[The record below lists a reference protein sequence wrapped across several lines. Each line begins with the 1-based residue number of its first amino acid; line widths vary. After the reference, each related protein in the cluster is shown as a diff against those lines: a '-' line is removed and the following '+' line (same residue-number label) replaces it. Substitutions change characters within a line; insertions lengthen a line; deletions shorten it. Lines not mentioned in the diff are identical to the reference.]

1 MYKELFNGYNCLS
14 AALGEYSIR
23 KKYNYITDVI
33 NSQLTFIF
41 DEKPFW
47 DDEWFAGSTLE
58 PLDKYLLNDLI
69 KYQCGNLYQEKMDIN
84 FNGYSNY

>member
-41 DEKPFW
+41 DEKPFGMMNGLQVQHW
-47 DDEWFAGSTLE
+47 NHW
-58 PLDKYLLNDLI
+58 
-69 KYQCGNLYQEKMDIN
+69 IN
-84 FNGYSNY
+84 IF